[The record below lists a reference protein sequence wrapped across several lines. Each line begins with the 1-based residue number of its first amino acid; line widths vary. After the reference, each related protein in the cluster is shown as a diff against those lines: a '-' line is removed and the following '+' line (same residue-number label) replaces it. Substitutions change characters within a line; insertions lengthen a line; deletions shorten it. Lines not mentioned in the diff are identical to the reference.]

1 MRKEE
6 GTSLDNDMMRGK
18 ERVAKGGVR
27 EGKVKNLSLIT
38 SIDKSEEIRR
48 RK

>member
-6 GTSLDNDMMRGK
+6 GTSLDKDMVRGK
-18 ERVAKGGVR
+18 GRVAQGRCR
-27 EGKVKNLSLIT
+27 EGKVQQLIT
-38 SIDKSEEIRR
+38 SIDKSKTEIRR